1 MIRSIIIRCIFLGI
15 SRYNKSCNHR
25 QAALSSN
32 LCIILY
38 DIPVLPHSKYAFIKK
53 KILIKI
59 ITPSLSCSLRI
70 EGAV

>member
-53 KILIKI
+53 KNID
-59 ITPSLSCSLRI
+59 
-70 EGAV
+70 